1 MLGPT
6 TGGGATLGGA
16 SGSKNPGA
24 NLHRKASLAWLAC
37 NERWNNG
44 SLKLEISGIIAN
56 SEKQLF
62 CFPEFA
68 LVGSMCEGDEIFVS
82 EFVSENCDGFGFS
95 AGFIVPSGSTAAT
108 GRLPLSL
115 AQPAIFL
122 TGQLDHSAQRGLQG
136 SPSPQE
142 PTAIC
147 SMDSCFG
154 CLAKR
159 PLQSAWIP
167 KMSPWP
173 IEAA

>member
-1 MLGPT
+1 M
-6 TGGGATLGGA
+6 GGA

-24 NLHRKASLAWLAC
+24 NLHKKASLAWLAC

-122 TGQLDHSAQRGLQG
+122 SWPTGPLSPKGSSRKPKSSRTYSHMQHGLLFRLFGQEAVAVCMD
-136 SPSPQE
+136 PQNE
-142 PTAIC
+142 L
-147 SMDSCFG
+147 
-154 CLAKR
+154 LAY
-159 PLQSAWIP
+159 
-167 KMSPWP
+167 
-173 IEAA
+173 